1 MLKNLLASALLVW
14 GVGAA
19 AQLKVTTTIYPLYSI
34 VKEIGGNK
42 VQLNNMIP
50 FGVEAHGFDPTPSD
64 IAKLSKSD
72 IFIVSSDAM
81 EPWKDKIIESLKIE
95 NKVFDMSQY
104 VHLIEMEEESLE
116 HGHEHGHNHKHSEHE
131 GENIDPHYWVS
142 LNNYMTMVKTISNL
156 LIEKDSSNREYYEK
170 NSAVY
175 LEKVNTLKSK
185 FDTSMKTCS
194 NKKILVN
201 HDAFSYFAHDYDV
214 KQYSVSGM
222 TPESKPSAKQ
232 IAELIKLVKQ
242 EGINTVFFEE
252 FASPKVAQTI
262 AKETHTKT
270 NSLRPV
276 ENISKEENEKGIG
289 YLEIMEENLQK
300 LKVAMGCK

>member
-1 MLKNLLASALLVW
+1 MLKNLLASGLLVC
-14 GVGAA
+14 GVGAV

-34 VKEIGGNK
+34 VKEIGAQK

-50 FGVEAHGFDPTPSD
+50 FGVEAHGFDPTPND

-72 IFIVSSDAM
+72 VFIVSSDAM
-81 EPWKDKIIESLKIE
+81 EPWKDKIVESLKIE
-95 NKVFDMSQY
+95 NKVFDMSQH
-104 VHLIEMEEESLE
+104 VQLIEMEEEDSDS
-116 HGHEHGHNHKHSEHE
+116 HGHAHKHEGHE

-142 LNNYMTMVKTISNL
+142 LNNYIIMVNAISKL

-170 NSAVY
+170 NTALY
-175 LEKVNTLKSK
+175 LEKVNALKSK
-185 FDTSMKTCS
+185 FDASMQTCS

-222 TPESKPSAKQ
+222 TPENKPSAKQ
-232 IAELIKLVKQ
+232 IAELIKIVKQ

-270 NSLRPV
+270 DSLRPV
-276 ENISKEENEKGIG
+276 ENISKDENEKGIG

-300 LKVAMGCK
+300 LKFAMGCK

>member
-1 MLKNLLASALLVW
+1 MLKNLLASGLLVC
-14 GVGAA
+14 GVGAV

-34 VKEIGGNK
+34 VKAIGANK

-50 FGVEAHGFDPTPSD
+50 FGVEAHGFDPTPND

-81 EPWKDKIIESLKIE
+81 EPWKDKIVESLKIE
-95 NKVFDMSQY
+95 NKVFDMSQH
-104 VHLIEMEEESLE
+104 VQLIEMEEEDSDD
-116 HGHEHGHNHKHSEHE
+116 HGHAHKHEGHE

-142 LNNYMTMVKTISNL
+142 LNNYITMVNTISKL
-156 LIEKDSSNREYYEK
+156 LIEKDLSNREYYEK
-170 NSAVY
+170 NTALY
-175 LEKVNTLKSK
+175 LEKVNVLKSK
-185 FDTSMKTCS
+185 FDVSMQTCS

-222 TPESKPSAKQ
+222 TPENKPSAKQ
-232 IAELIKLVKQ
+232 IAELIKMVKQ

-262 AKETHTKT
+262 AKETNTKT
-270 NSLRPV
+270 DSLRPV

-300 LKVAMGCK
+300 LKFAMGCK

>member
-1 MLKNLLASALLVW
+1 MLKNLLASGLLVC
-14 GVGAA
+14 GVGAV

-34 VKEIGGNK
+34 VKEIGAQK

-50 FGVEAHGFDPTPSD
+50 FGVEAHGFDPTPND
-64 IAKLSKSD
+64 IAKLSKTD

-81 EPWKDKIIESLKIE
+81 EPWKDKIVESLKIE
-95 NKVFDMSQY
+95 NKVFDMSQH
-104 VHLIEMEEESLE
+104 VQLIEMEEEDSDE
-116 HGHEHGHNHKHSEHE
+116 HGHGHKHEEHE

-142 LNNYMTMVKTISNL
+142 LNNYITMVNTISKL

-170 NSAVY
+170 NTALY
-175 LEKVNTLKSK
+175 LEKVNALKSK
-185 FDTSMKTCS
+185 FDASMQTCS

-222 TPESKPSAKQ
+222 TPENKPSAKQ
-232 IAELIKLVKQ
+232 IAELINIVKQ

-252 FASPKVAQTI
+252 FASSKVAQTI
-262 AKETHTKT
+262 AKETNTKT
-270 NSLRPV
+270 DSLRPV

-300 LKVAMGCK
+300 LKFAMGCK

>member
-1 MLKNLLASALLVW
+1 MLKNLLASGLLVC
-14 GVGAA
+14 GVGAV

-34 VKEIGGNK
+34 VKEIGAQK

-50 FGVEAHGFDPTPSD
+50 FGVEAHGFDPTPND

-72 IFIVSSDAM
+72 VFIVSSDAM
-81 EPWKDKIIESLKIE
+81 EPWKDKIVESLKIE
-95 NKVFDMSQY
+95 NKVFDMSQH
-104 VHLIEMEEESLE
+104 VQLIEMEEEDSDN
-116 HGHEHGHNHKHSEHE
+116 HGHSHKHEGHE

-142 LNNYMTMVKTISNL
+142 LNNYIIMVNAISKL

-170 NSAVY
+170 NTALY
-175 LEKVNTLKSK
+175 LEKVNALKSK
-185 FDTSMKTCS
+185 FDASMQTCS

-222 TPESKPSAKQ
+222 TPENKPSAKQ
-232 IAELIKLVKQ
+232 IAELIKIVKQ

-270 NSLRPV
+270 DSLRPV
-276 ENISKEENEKGIG
+276 ENISKDENEKGIG

-300 LKVAMGCK
+300 LKFAMGCK